1 MPSAWYLCRLWKV
14 QEGGSVLNTCNKDAS
29 FLLLSGRVLAAF
41 KLGRPEEAETR
52 AVYTDPRLT
61 RDS

>member
-1 MPSAWYLCRLWKV
+1 M
-14 QEGGSVLNTCNKDAS
+14 LNTCNKDAS